1 MPGRTHGIRIVKRGL
16 PIEQLLVVIG
26 YGQRL
31 EILRQLTES
40 PRCVS
45 ELAKLLFISLA
56 AVSRDLACLEEHG
69 LVQWSR
75 EKNSH
80 VYALSRRVNS
90 SRKGDSLCIRV
101 ISDAGHA
108 VSIELDESGI
118 IESAA

>member
-1 MPGRTHGIRIVKRGL
+1 MPGRTHGVRHVKRGI
-16 PIEQLLVVIG
+16 PIEQLLSVIS

-31 EILRQLTES
+31 DILRLLAES

-45 ELAKLLFISLA
+45 ELAKLLFINLA

-80 VYALSRRVNS
+80 VYALSRRVCVS
-90 SRKGDSLCIRV
+90 KAGTSLCIRLN
-101 ISDAGHA
+101 SDAGHA
-108 VSIELDESGI
+108 VSIELDESGL
-118 IESAA
+118 IETVV